1 MNDVVKEKKKMGRK
15 PSLSP
20 DEIIETIKDLQNDNR
35 DITPCTIRRE
45 IGHGGLGNINAVMES
60 FLKNQ
65 TGISIAENS
74 STESHILAPDLED
87 KVNMLISD
95 LSLQLNH
102 FALESDLLA
111 NNIAEKRARSAY
123 ETMIDNNRKLVDEQD
138 LTIKIFDEVETKNEE
153 LNEKITEIET
163 RLENEQVK
171 SAALDK
177 SLSKAADESTRL
189 NVLIS
194 ETRTNLSTSEAKN
207 HSLEKLITK
216 AETRLEDA
224 VKDKDIAVNEFTLL
238 RTQLTETDSKFK
250 SSEAIVL
257 QLNSSIKALKTE
269 KDQSISDLQST
280 NSKLLSELEKT
291 RTEQQ
296 ATKEKLITI
305 TTQFS
310 SQKNVLKEKDERIT
324 DLKKQLTESKTIK

>member
-20 DEIIETIKDLQNDNR
+20 DEIIETIKDLQNENR

-123 ETMIDNNRKLVDEQD
+123 ETMIDNNRKLVDEQA

-207 HSLEKLITK
+207 KSLEKLITK
-216 AETRLEDA
+216 IETRLEDSI
-224 VKDKDIAVNEFTLL
+224 KDKEFSVNESIKI
-238 RTQLTETDSKFK
+238 RTQLTEITSKLK
-250 SSEAIVL
+250 SSDAMTD
-257 QLNSSIKALKTE
+257 QLKSDISALNAENEKSSSE
-269 KDQSISDLQST
+269 LQSK

-291 RTEQQ
+291 RIEQH
-296 ATKEKLITI
+296 ANKEKLITI
-305 TTQFS
+305 TTQYS
-310 SQKNVLKEKDERIT
+310 AQKDVLKEKGERIT
-324 DLKKQLTESKTIK
+324 DLKNQLTELKTIK

>member
-1 MNDVVKEKKKMGRK
+1 M
-15 PSLSP
+15 
-20 DEIIETIKDLQNDNR
+20 
-35 DITPCTIRRE
+35 
-45 IGHGGLGNINAVMES
+45 
-60 FLKNQ
+60 
-65 TGISIAENS
+65 
-74 STESHILAPDLED
+74 
-87 KVNMLISD
+87 
-95 LSLQLNH
+95 
-102 FALESDLLA
+102 
-111 NNIAEKRARSAY
+111 
-123 ETMIDNNRKLVDEQD
+123 
-138 LTIKIFDEVETKNEE
+138 FDEVEVKNDL
-153 LNEKITEIET
+153 LNEQIIEIEA
-163 RLENEQVK
+163 RLEKEQTQ
-171 SAALDK
+171 SANLDK
-177 SLSKAADESTRL
+177 GLSKANDELTRL
-189 NVLIS
+189 NIS
-194 ETRTNLSTSEAKN
+194 KSDIEAILSTSEAKN
-207 HSLEKLITK
+207 KSLEKLITK
-216 AETRLEDA
+216 IETRLEDA

-296 ATKEKLITI
+296 TTKEKLITI